1 MITERLYSNI
11 FILYLEHAVETT
23 MAWYGQ
29 KPGGY
34 DSWGVCSEY
43 VISFSGAAFQSYSTR
58 MQAEKDYVAFLD
70 HQDELLKSEQGA

>member
-34 DSWGVCSEY
+34 DS
-43 VISFSGAAFQSYSTR
+43 
-58 MQAEKDYVAFLD
+58 
-70 HQDELLKSEQGA
+70 